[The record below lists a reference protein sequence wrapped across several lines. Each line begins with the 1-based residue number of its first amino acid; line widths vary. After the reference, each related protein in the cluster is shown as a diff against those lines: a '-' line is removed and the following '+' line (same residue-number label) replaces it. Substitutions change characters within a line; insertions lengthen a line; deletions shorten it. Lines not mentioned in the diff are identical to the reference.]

1 MHAYQFYISPQAVN
15 DGCFSLEG
23 DEFRHCCRVLRK
35 TAGETIDIF
44 DGKGRRWSARLESVG
59 KNRAECRIIDE
70 YPFQAPVQPEIRLG
84 IGLIKS
90 NLLDEIVVNATA
102 LGVTEIVP
110 LLTIHSIKTGV
121 NRERLEKLALSALK
135 QSGMARAPRISDPLT
150 LDKWLDLCS
159 DAPVKLITEQ
169 HESVSLERIKALP
182 DARRVAVMIGPEG
195 GFAESE
201 IRGASL
207 AGFAAVNIFPYR
219 LRTELAAVMALAGI
233 RTLAAKYNEVNY
245 GN

>member
-15 DGCFSLEG
+15 DGCFCLEG

-70 YPFQAPVQPEIRLG
+70 YPHQVLLQPEIRLG

-110 LLTIHSIKTGV
+110 LLTIHSIKTGI
-121 NRERLEKLALSALK
+121 NRERLGKLALSALK

-150 LDKWLDLCS
+150 LNRWFDLCS
-159 DAPVKLITEQ
+159 DVPVKLITEQ
-169 HESVSLERIKALP
+169 HESVSLNRISNLP
-182 DARRVAVMIGPEG
+182 AAKQVAIMIGPEG
-195 GFAESE
+195 GFAENE
-201 IRGASL
+201 IREANL
-207 AGFAAVNIFPYR
+207 NGFTTVNIFPYR

-233 RTLAAKYNEVNY
+233 RTLAAKYNEANH